1 MRSPLIGRLA
11 PALAAALAIVFAAGL
26 SACSSGTSGS
36 NSSNSSAADAPE
48 LTNITVGILTA
59 SDDVTVQI
67 AKDEGFFA
75 QEGLNVKT
83 VTLESTN
90 AATTGLLSHTLDFTT
105 ENYVGMFTEEHL
117 VPNLNLRIVA
127 DNTQASPD
135 LYVLMVPKNSKITSV
150 AQLKGKK
157 VAFPALGFNFG
168 SMAADIL
175 MAPYHLSSSDFTTVP
190 LPFSDA
196 EQALARGEVDAAF
209 TTEPFITISEESAGD
224 RVLVDMLGGPLAGF
238 PVSCWG
244 TTASFVQKYPKTV
257 AAFQRAMVKAVRL
270 AASNTALVRQELP
283 KLIPTMKPAIANV
296 ITLPTFNTTL
306 TLARME
312 RVANVMERLGA
323 LPRGFDVQS
332 MFYPPPPGS

>member
-1 MRSPLIGRLA
+1 MRTPHIHRHG
-11 PALAAALAIVFAAGL
+11 PALAIALAIVLAIGA
-26 SACSSGTSGS
+26 SACSSSTSTNS
-36 NSSNSSAADAPE
+36 NSPAANSPE
-48 LTNITVGILTA
+48 LADITVGVLTA

-67 AKDEGFFA
+67 AQDEGFFK
-75 QEGLNVKT
+75 QEGLSVKA

-127 DNTQASPD
+127 DNTQAAPN
-135 LYVLMVPKNSKITSV
+135 LYVLMVPKTSKITSL
-150 AQLKGKK
+150 AGLKGKK

-168 SMAADIL
+168 SMSADIL
-175 MAPYHLSSSDFTTVP
+175 MAPYHLTSSAFTTVP

-224 RVLVDMLGGPLAGF
+224 RVLEDMLSGPLSGF
-238 PVSCWG
+238 PVSCWA
-244 TTASFVQKYPKTV
+244 TTASLVQKYPKTV

-270 AASNTALVRQELP
+270 AASDPSLVRQELP
-283 KLIPTMKPAIANV
+283 RLIPTMKPALAKV
-296 ITLPTFNTTL
+296 ITLPSFNTTL

-312 RVANVMERLGA
+312 RVADAMERLGA
-323 LPRGFDVQS
+323 LPAGFDVKS
-332 MFYPPPPGS
+332 MFYPPPAGS